1 MFYVLKL
8 ELGAFAT
15 TGLIVESS
23 EAAVEIEVEVEIEE
37 MLWDR
42 SRNYYIVLRL
52 EKVVSCFAHF
62 CLACYRLLKCTS
74 RCRFIHVHTVRTQ
87 C

>member
-42 SRNYYIVLRL
+42 SRFHNISDMRDRGRTFIMLFGTEHMLMGGLNVPTIILFLDLR
-52 EKVVSCFAHF
+52 
-62 CLACYRLLKCTS
+62 R
-74 RCRFIHVHTVRTQ
+74 
-87 C
+87 

>member
-23 EAAVEIEVEVEIEE
+23 EAAVEVEIEE

-42 SRNYYIVLRL
+42 QKPYYIVLRL

-62 CLACYRLLKCTS
+62 CLACYRLLRWTS
-74 RCRFIHVHTVRTQ
+74 RCRFIHVLTLRTQ

>member
-23 EAAVEIEVEVEIEE
+23 EAAVEVEIEE

-42 SRNYYIVLRL
+42 QKPLS
-52 EKVVSCFAHF
+52 
-62 CLACYRLLKCTS
+62 
-74 RCRFIHVHTVRTQ
+74 
-87 C
+87 